1 MKIKLRL
8 VAELGGPLV
17 LVAAVAL
24 VGNMMSIAQQTNII
38 NILVTATI
46 VIGLYVFIGNSGV
59 MSFGQV
65 SFVAVAAF
73 AAGILTS
80 PVAIRSTTMPQLFHF
95 LAVTKISNLD
105 SLLLGA
111 VLGALFAL
119 LAGLVLMR
127 LSGLAAGIATFAV
140 LEITY
145 DVITYWNKIG
155 PGARTLALVPVSTT
169 LMVSAVGCGIA
180 VLIAFL
186 YQHTRSCRLLRASRE
201 DISAARG
208 IGVSVFRQ
216 RLIAFTLSGAISGFG
231 GALFVHELGSIQSSQ
246 VYIDLTFTTLAMLVV
261 GGSGSLWGATVGGIG
276 FGIID
281 VFLRNMEN
289 GIALGSLHLS
299 IPNGTSTI
307 ILGAFMVAVLILLPR
322 GVTGSRECFERF
334 FMKKTSKIIHIDST
348 EQPSNNKPSDRK
360 RVKLVD
366 KELQRQPETL
376 S

>member
-1 MKIKLRL
+1 MKIRIRL
-8 VAELGGPLV
+8 VYELGGPL
-17 LVAAVAL
+17 LLIALVAL
-24 VGNMMSIAQQTNII
+24 VGSMMSIAQQANVI

-46 VIGLYVFIGNSGV
+46 VIGLYVFVGNSGV
-59 MSFGQV
+59 MSFGQI

-95 LAVTKISNLD
+95 LAVTKISNLE

-111 VLGALFAL
+111 LLGAVFAL
-119 LAGLVLMR
+119 LTGLVLMR

-155 PGARTLALVPVSTT
+155 PGARTLALVPVSTG
-169 LMVSAVGCGIA
+169 LSVSAIGCGIA
-180 VLIAFL
+180 VLAAFL

-216 RLIAFTLSGAISGFG
+216 RLVAFTLSGAIAGFG

-276 FGIID
+276 FGIVD
-281 VFLRNMEN
+281 VFLRNAEN
-289 GIALGSLHLS
+289 GVALGSLHLS
-299 IPNGTSTI
+299 IPSGTSTI

-322 GVTGSRECFERF
+322 GVTGSRECLERF
-334 FMKKTSKIIHIDST
+334 SMKRFSKAVRLDD
-348 EQPSNNKPSDRK
+348 QDVPRKPQALALGSRDAGG
-360 RVKLVD
+360 VAANP
-366 KELQRQPETL
+366 RQ
-376 S
+376 